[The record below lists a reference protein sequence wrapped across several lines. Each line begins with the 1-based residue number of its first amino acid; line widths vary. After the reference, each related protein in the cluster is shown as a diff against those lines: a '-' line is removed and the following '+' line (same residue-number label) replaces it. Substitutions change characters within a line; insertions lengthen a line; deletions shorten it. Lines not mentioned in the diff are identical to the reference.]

1 MAIHKVFSTTS
12 HSDKPFNPSSYPRDN
27 KQWLFERQSHSTWIG
42 RRRRGGFLRRNAASK
57 VGDFRQILRG
67 DDYVGRL
74 DIHVND
80 TVGMNVM
87 QPGDNV
93 LHETEQSTWREGI
106 DRGLDDFVQIPFA
119 SILHDDVDGLFL
131 SAYPN

>member
-1 MAIHKVFSTTS
+1 M
-12 HSDKPFNPSSYPRDN
+12 
-27 KQWLFERQSHSTWIG
+27 
-42 RRRRGGFLRRNAASK
+42 RRNAASK

-93 LHETEQSTWREGI
+93 LHETEQSTWRKGI
-106 DRGLDDFVQIPFA
+106 GRGLDDFVQISFA
-119 SILHDDVDGLFL
+119 SILHDDVDGFRRRRTGAL
-131 SAYPN
+131 SQRHRQSAHDVGVFQVENLLLRGVTIAPITSTLVGTVDRLREFSR